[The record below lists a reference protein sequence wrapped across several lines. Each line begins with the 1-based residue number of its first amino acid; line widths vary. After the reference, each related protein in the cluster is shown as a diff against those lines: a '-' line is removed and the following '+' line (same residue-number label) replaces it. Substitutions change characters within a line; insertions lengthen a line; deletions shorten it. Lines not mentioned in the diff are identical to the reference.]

1 MFRWEE
7 HLESTGLNRKN
18 YFAIHSLIH
27 LNLFFLRFSH
37 NFGFSKNS
45 VMLRE
50 YVFAL
55 TPGMGYVA
63 ASVCPVIN
71 YDRLM
76 PQGGMF
82 FASCK

>member
-50 YVFAL
+50 YVFVL
-55 TPGMGYVA
+55 TQVQD
-63 ASVCPVIN
+63 I
-71 YDRLM
+71 RLL
-76 PQGGMF
+76 QIVHN
-82 FASCK
+82 S